1 MEASCLSLDIF
12 CLVVLLFFLF
22 GLAVSASEE
31 EYGYPRKLAEPN
43 NMLTPYS
50 RGYVG
55 HPKEEEE

>member
-1 MEASCLSLDIF
+1 MSLEVF
-12 CLVVLLFFLF
+12 CIVILLFFLF

-31 EYGYPRKLAEPN
+31 EYYYHQPGKLSEPN

-55 HPKEEEE
+55 HPKEEE